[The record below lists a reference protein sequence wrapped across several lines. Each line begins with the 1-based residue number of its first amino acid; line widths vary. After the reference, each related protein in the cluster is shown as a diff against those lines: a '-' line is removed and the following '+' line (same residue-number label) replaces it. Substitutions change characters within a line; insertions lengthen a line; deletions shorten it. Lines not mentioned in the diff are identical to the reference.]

1 MGVYFLF
8 RIIEHCIL
16 TAESPGNMVDVVQNV
31 IECLASTTRSNPQDL
46 DKAVAGL
53 LREVIRYKDLP
64 HGVAVKEKFVNS

>member
-1 MGVYFLF
+1 
-8 RIIEHCIL
+8 
-16 TAESPGNMVDVVQNV
+16 MVDVVQNV